1 MKFKGV
7 ILFLFSSSGPWLRS
21 PVSLSWRE
29 VLAKFFLL
37 RHLHLHL
44 GYIEVGNVRG
54 DRSRKNFV
62 GKTALF
68 DVLEVVFSV
77 LLLLVL
83 LENVID
89 NLRWSVRLPQ
99 LMVVVALALFTAIK
113 EVIVGVT
120 MRGINTK
127 TIQPKTSNAKIP
139 NPSFGRKEPDVIQ
152 ANLEAGISGS
162 KSCFHLGFR
171 TITDDPGTCT
181 VILN

>member
-1 MKFKGV
+1 
-7 ILFLFSSSGPWLRS
+7 
-21 PVSLSWRE
+21 
-29 VLAKFFLL
+29 
-37 RHLHLHL
+37 
-44 GYIEVGNVRG
+44 
-54 DRSRKNFV
+54 
-62 GKTALF
+62 
-68 DVLEVVFSV
+68 
-77 LLLLVL
+77 
-83 LENVID
+83 
-89 NLRWSVRLPQ
+89 
-99 LMVVVALALFTAIK
+99 MVVVALALFTAIK

-181 VILN
+181 VILYIERPHESCVIKGVLYTLFFEVWEIYSF